1 MENINTEVIGYLL
14 VSLIVSFV
22 LCGILVSIYN
32 LFIGLPRG
40 IKIKKEKK
48 YKTVPATVVIH
59 GSTHATEINYDK
71 SGVFE
76 YEWEVDGKKY
86 KRIIRSTQYQYYV
99 DKLYYL
105 DNPKYAKTD
114 PIELGRF
121 KYTVKLFFILF
132 VIVYLFVSN
141 GPYNF

>member
-1 MENINTEVIGYLL
+1 M
-14 VSLIVSFV
+14 
-22 LCGILVSIYN
+22 
-32 LFIGLPRG
+32 
-40 IKIKKEKK
+40 
-48 YKTVPATVVIH
+48 
-59 GSTHATEINYDK
+59 
-71 SGVFE
+71 